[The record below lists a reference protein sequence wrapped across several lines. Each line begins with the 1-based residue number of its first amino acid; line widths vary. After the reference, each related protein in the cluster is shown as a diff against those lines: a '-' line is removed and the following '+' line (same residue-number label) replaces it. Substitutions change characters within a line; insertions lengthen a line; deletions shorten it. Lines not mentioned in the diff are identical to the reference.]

1 MSNIFGRKLFNE
13 LFNEDSNESLKY
25 PNNLKSLDNKSSNHF
40 MGTFLPQK
48 GGSWKNS
55 KTTTEDDV
63 NNLISMLTSDS
74 DDKNNFSANS
84 TQTAVLENRIKN
96 MMQNGGVNKKQSGG
110 ADPEKVKEA
119 CKLLEDAG
127 YTFSVG
133 GKNCQ
138 QYVEANTPTNLVSAI
153 TNIFT
158 SKGESKKATDTEKS
172 VSSIFISKGSATSSI
187 ISDSKDR
194 AISPTSSAAVSSSTI
209 SKKPSTVTSTAIP
222 QGSISNLTTTSE
234 TNNNETL
241 FDTAAKMVNTAGK
254 TVTKAMGFNA
264 STTEGSSSSPSGTV
278 VSSPSRTVVSVSSP
292 SLSNSLSQ
300 TSSANKSSLKSNEFV
315 KSKEMKGGNLL
326 QEYKK
331 MYGTVTKGKTLF
343 GGGES
348 ETSENVQPS
357 MLINEPTSE
366 NPGMV
371 GGGVDSETSS
381 QIPPYVLANET
392 SSDEKPMVGGGKKKS
407 KNSKKNSKK
416 GKRMT
421 GGKKASRKYSKK
433 SSKKGRK

>member
-13 LFNEDSNESLKY
+13 LFNEDNNESLKY
-25 PNNLKSLDNKSSNHF
+25 PNNVKSLDNKTSNHF
-40 MGTFLPQK
+40 MATFLPQK

-138 QYVEANTPTNLVSAI
+138 QYVEANTPTNLLSAI

-172 VSSIFISKGSATSSI
+172 VSTIFISKGSATSSVI
-187 ISDSKDR
+187 NDSKDK
-194 AISPTSSAAVSSSTI
+194 AISPTSSAVVSSSTI

-222 QGSISNLTTTSE
+222 QGSISNLTTTSDS
-234 TNNNETL
+234 NNNDTL
-241 FDTAAKMVNTAGK
+241 FDAAAKMVNTATK
-254 TVTKAMGFNA
+254 TVTKAMGFNP
-264 STTEGSSSSPSGTV
+264 STEGSTSSPSGTV
-278 VSSPSRTVVSVSSP
+278 GSVSSP
-292 SLSNSLSQ
+292 SLSNSLSE
-300 TSSANKSSLKSNEFV
+300 TSSNKSSLKSNVSATSNESI
-315 KSKEMKGGNLL
+315 KSKEMKGGDIL

-331 MYGTVTKGKTLF
+331 IYGTVTKGKTLF

-371 GGGVDSETSS
+371 GGGGGVDSETSS
-381 QIPPYVLANET
+381 QIPSYVLADEST
-392 SSDEKPMVGGGKKKS
+392 SEKPMVGGGKRKS